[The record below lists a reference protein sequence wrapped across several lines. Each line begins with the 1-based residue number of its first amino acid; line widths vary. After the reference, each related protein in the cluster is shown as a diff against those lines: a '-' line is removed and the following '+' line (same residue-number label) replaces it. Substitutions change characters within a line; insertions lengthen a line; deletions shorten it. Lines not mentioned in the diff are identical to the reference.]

1 VEHLAIDLGSR
12 ESQVCIRNEKAEIVL
27 ETQIRT
33 RVLPD
38 WLKSRPPSRV
48 VIEASAEAFAVADGA
63 IAAGHEVRV
72 VPTQLVRALGV
83 GARGIKNDKRDARA
97 LSETSCRIDVP
108 TVHIPAATSRY
119 LKALT
124 GARETLVESRT
135 KCMNGVHSWLR
146 TQLLTVGT
154 SKRKKFPD
162 AVRKKLLDGPNGLP
176 DFIEGQLKVIESMT
190 EQIGH
195 YDQQIRD
202 LAELDPI
209 CVKMMTMPGVGPITA
224 LRFRAAL
231 DEIERFKGSHA
242 VGSYLGLAPGE
253 NSSSQR
259 KRRTGITKAG
269 PARVRRVLVQAAW
282 TLLRV
287 RPNDPVVRWA
297 KKIAERRGH
306 KVAVVALARKLSGI
320 LYAMWRDNTTYDP
333 TLAAN
338 V

>member
-1 VEHLAIDLGSR
+1 MEHLAIDLGSR

-27 ETQIRT
+27 ETQIST
-33 RVLPD
+33 RILPD
-38 WLKSRPPSRV
+38 WLKSRPLSRV

-72 VPTQLVRALGV
+72 VPTQLVRTLGV
-83 GARGIKNDKRDARA
+83 GARGIKSDKRDARA
-97 LSETSCRIDVP
+97 LSDASCRIDVP
-108 TVHIPAATSRY
+108 SVHIPAAASRY

-146 TQLLTVGT
+146 TRLLTVGT
-154 SKRKKFPD
+154 SKRKKFPE
-162 AVRKKLLDGPNGLP
+162 AVRKKLLGTPDGLP
-176 DFIEGQLKVIESMT
+176 DFIEGQLKVIEAMT

-195 YDQQIRD
+195 YDQQIREV
-202 LAELDPI
+202 AELDPI
-209 CVKMMTMPGVGPITA
+209 CVNLMTMPGIGPITA

-231 DEIERFKGSHA
+231 DEIGRFDGAHS

-282 TLLRV
+282 TLLRT
-287 RPNDPVVRWA
+287 RPNDPVARWA
-297 KKIAERRGH
+297 RAIAERRGH
-306 KVAVVALARKLSGI
+306 KVAVVALARKMSGI
-320 LYAMWRDNTTYDP
+320 LYAMWRDNAPYNAP
-333 TLAAN
+333 LAAA
-338 V
+338 